1 MKYHLITSNAKISN
15 KNRIFLGD
23 WCGEVKNKNKN
34 NKSNIVKINLGRDEN
49 ERKKIEKKILIYEK
63 KIFPQLYKL
72 LNNLHNTHNSK
83 QYYSFIIGKWLR
95 RYLAVM
101 LNRYLT
107 LSEYLRCNKNKIQDI
122 WFETYNVLS
131 PPLDSFSAIEFFDDP
146 KINDWIYIQTLK
158 SVNSN
163 FKIKIKHIRQIKSK
177 RKYNIGKKNVFKII
191 LNKVNTIIQKY
202 FSYSDKTFFI
212 GTFMPL
218 YKEAILNLYFFQLPK
233 IWKKNKINY
242 SEKADLDLR
251 IKLKN
256 LLVSNFLKQKDKNKN
271 GEFKFLIENLFHM
284 MPTSYIENFLNIKD
298 SISKS
303 YWPEK
308 PNLIF
313 TSNNFDTDEGFKIYL
328 AEQKENNPNL
338 KYIIGQH
345 GMGYNIRNTKT
356 HYQEREIADKVF
368 VWGKYTENKNQIP
381 GFILKSS
388 KIDYD
393 KNGNILIVCTHLGY
407 RIEYWDKNYFFSK
420 NFNRKISFLA
430 AFKKKFL
437 HQNITVRLGTYFE
450 RYNFNEKIKIKKKF
464 PKIYIDENKNINKSY
479 AVSRLVVHFYFA
491 TTFLE
496 TVSKNIPS
504 VMLLDIEEFSYNKK
518 AISIFK
524 ILEKNNILF
533 YDAKK
538 LQIFIEK
545 NYNNLEKW
553 WHSKKTQK
561 ALNLFRS
568 NYCRNG
574 SLRKFRDMIK
584 KTNYIS

>member
-1 MKYHLITSNAKISN
+1 MKYHLVTSNAKISN
-15 KNRIFLGD
+15 KNKIFLGD
-23 WCGEVKNKNKN
+23 WCREVNSIIKN
-34 NKSNIVKINLGRDEN
+34 NKSDIVKINFGKNEN
-49 ERKKIEKKILIYEK
+49 EKKKIEKKILIYEK
-63 KIFPQLYKL
+63 KIFPKLYKL
-72 LNNLHNTHNSK
+72 LNNHHNTHNSK
-83 QYYSFIIGKWLR
+83 QYYSFIIGMWLR
-95 RYLAVM
+95 RYLAIM

-107 LSEYLRCNKNKIQDI
+107 LSEYLKYNKPKIKDI
-122 WFETYNVLS
+122 SFETYSVIS
-131 PPLDSFSAIEFFDDP
+131 PPIDSFSAMEFFDDP

-158 SVNSN
+158 SIN
-163 FKIKIKHIRQIKSK
+163 FKIKIKIKYINKIKSK
-177 RKYNIGKKNVFKII
+177 RKHNIGKKSVFKII
-191 LNKVNTIIQKY
+191 LNKVNIIIQKY

-233 IWKKNKINY
+233 IWKKIEINY
-242 SEKADLDLR
+242 SKNANLDLR
-251 IKLKN
+251 EKLKH
-256 LLVSNFLKQKDKNKN
+256 LLVSNFLKQKNNK
-271 GEFKFLIENLFHM
+271 ELKFLIENLFYT
-284 MPTSYIENFLNIKD
+284 MPTTYIENFIDIKN
-298 SISKS
+298 SVSKS
-303 YWPEK
+303 NWPRK

-328 AEQKENNPNL
+328 AEQKENNPNI

-356 HYQEREIADKVF
+356 SFKEREIADKVF

-388 KIDYD
+388 KIDYNKD
-393 KNGNILIVCTHLGY
+393 GNILIVCTHLGY

-538 LQIFIEK
+538 LQKFIEK

-553 WHSKKTQK
+553 WHSRKTQK

-574 SLRKFRDMIK
+574 SLRNFKDIIVN
-584 KTNYIS
+584 TNYIS